1 MELKSRIRYHMAFW
15 FFNSDS
21 VVTCSL
27 IDQMLFGGV
36 IACNFAIISF
46 SFVIISFSFG
56 IITPKVPWIY
66 VPIRLLQPVYY
77 GLK

>member
-1 MELKSRIRYHMAFW
+1 
-15 FFNSDS
+15 
-21 VVTCSL
+21 
-27 IDQMLFGGV
+27 MLFGGV

>member
-1 MELKSRIRYHMAFW
+1 
-15 FFNSDS
+15 
-21 VVTCSL
+21 
-27 IDQMLFGGV
+27 MLFGGV
-36 IACNFAIISF
+36 IACNFAIIN
-46 SFVIISFSFG
+46 FSFG